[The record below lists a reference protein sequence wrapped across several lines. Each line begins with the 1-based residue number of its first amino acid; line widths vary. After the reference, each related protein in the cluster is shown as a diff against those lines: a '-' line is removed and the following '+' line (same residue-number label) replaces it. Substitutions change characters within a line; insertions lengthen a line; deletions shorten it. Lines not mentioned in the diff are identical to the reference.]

1 VIGKS
6 KTFIFNDSKVD
17 YSEAKYLAALS
28 LPTHTKNFGGIPLL
42 RLRK

>member
-1 VIGKS
+1 MIQKS
-6 KTFIFNDSKVD
+6 T